1 LESLK
6 LLLISPRYHPHVGGV
21 EYVVKSIAE
30 RLARRRHEVVVL
42 AGEPNADEHFEE
54 EVDGVRV
61 IRWPIWSPEE
71 AYHIPRRRGKLEAL
85 LGELSRDADV
95 IHVHSVH
102 SVFSMLSL
110 RLVKRKASK
119 IIVTP
124 HYHGTG
130 HTIFRRLLWSYWRLH
145 VRRLL
150 KDSIVHTVSKL
161 EANLVER
168 DFGCKT
174 VTIEHG
180 VEEWLRFVKW
190 DPEGYVMYSGRLEKY
205 KNIHVL
211 AQIVNI
217 LNKQY
222 DLNLKFKVFGRGS
235 YRASLEK
242 FLKTIGVEYELSDFK
257 PYREYIDT
265 LSRANLLGLL
275 SEREAYGQSVNEAN
289 AIGVPVVIAKP
300 WGFNFEG
307 RSRTLIVD
315 PKLPLY
321 VIASRV
327 YDLLAKAP
335 LEGVSRVPTWDEVV
349 ETYIAKLYRA

>member
-6 LLLISPRYHPHVGGV
+6 LLLIPPRYHSHVGGV

-30 RLARRRHEVVVL
+30 RLARRGHEVIVL
-42 AGEPNADEHFEE
+42 AGEPKADEHFEE

-85 LGELSRDADV
+85 LRELSRDIDV

-102 SVFSMLSL
+102 SVFSMYSL
-110 RLVKRKASK
+110 KLVKRKASK

-124 HYHGTG
+124 HYIGIG
-130 HTIFRRLLWSYWRLH
+130 YTIFRRLLWSYWRLY

-161 EANLVER
+161 EANFVER

-174 VTIEHG
+174 IAIEHG

-190 DPEGYVMYSGRLEKY
+190 NPEGYVMYSGRLEKY

-222 DLNLKFKVFGRGS
+222 DLNLKFKVFGKGP
-235 YRASLEK
+235 YRAGLEK
-242 FLKTIGVEYELSDFK
+242 FSKTIGVEYELSGFK
-257 PYREYIDT
+257 PYKESIDT
-265 LSRANLLGLL
+265 LSQRKSPRFTL
-275 SEREAYGQSVNEAN
+275 REGSLFS
-289 AIGVPVVIAKP
+289 K
-300 WGFNFEG
+300 
-307 RSRTLIVD
+307 
-315 PKLPLY
+315 
-321 VIASRV
+321 
-327 YDLLAKAP
+327 
-335 LEGVSRVPTWDEVV
+335 
-349 ETYIAKLYRA
+349 